1 MEISI
6 KYFANSMG
14 DKVRK
19 IFRVTN
25 GDWID
30 LRAAEDVEMK
40 KGELRLIP
48 LGVGMILPDGYEAWV
63 LPRSSTPR
71 RFGIIS
77 ANSMGII
84 DNSYNGNDDQWGFM
98 AYAIRDTVI
107 RKDDRICQFRV
118 IRNQPRLWFK
128 AVTCLKEIS
137 RGGFGSTGRN

>member
-30 LRAAEDVEMK
+30 LRAAEDVAMK
-40 KGELRLIP
+40 KGELRLIS

-128 AVTCLKEIS
+128 AVTCLKGIS

>member
-30 LRAAEDVEMK
+30 LRAAEDVAMK
-40 KGELRLIP
+40 KGELRLIS

-71 RFGIIS
+71 RFGINS

-107 RKDDRICQFRV
+107 HKDDRICQFRV

>member
-30 LRAAEDVEMK
+30 LRAAEDVVMK

>member
-30 LRAAEDVEMK
+30 LRAAEDVAMK
-40 KGELRLIP
+40 KSELRLIP

>member
-40 KGELRLIP
+40 KGELKLIP

>member
-30 LRAAEDVEMK
+30 LRAAEDVAMK

-48 LGVGMILPDGYEAWV
+48 LGVSMILPDGYEAWV

>member
-14 DKVRK
+14 DKVKK

-30 LRAAEDVEMK
+30 LRAAEDVSMK

>member
-71 RFGIIS
+71 QFGIIS

-107 RKDDRICQFRV
+107 RKNDRICQFRV

>member
-30 LRAAEDVEMK
+30 LRAAEDVAMK
-40 KGELRLIP
+40 RGELRLIP

>member
-1 MEISI
+1 MGIDI
-6 KYFANSMG
+6 KYFPNSRG
-14 DKVRK
+14 EKVK
-19 IFRVTN
+19 EIFSVPK
-25 GDWID
+25 GDWVD
-30 LRAAEDVEMK
+30 LRAAEEVTMK
-40 KGELRLIP
+40 KGELRMIP
-48 LGVGMILPDGYEAWV
+48 LGVGMVLPDGYEAWV

-128 AVTCLKEIS
+128 AVTRLKEIS
-137 RGGFGSTGRN
+137 RCGFGSTGRN

>member
-1 MEISI
+1 
-6 KYFANSMG
+6 
-14 DKVRK
+14 
-19 IFRVTN
+19 
-25 GDWID
+25 
-30 LRAAEDVEMK
+30 MK

-77 ANSMGII
+77 ANSIGII

-128 AVTCLKEIS
+128 AVTRLKEIS
-137 RGGFGSTGRN
+137 RCGFGSTGRN

>member
-30 LRAAEDVEMK
+30 LRAAEDVVMK

-107 RKDDRICQFRV
+107 HKDDRICQFRV

>member
-25 GDWID
+25 GDCID

>member
-30 LRAAEDVEMK
+30 LRAAEDVAMK

-107 RKDDRICQFRV
+107 HKDDRICQFRV
-118 IRNQPRLWFK
+118 IRNQPGLWFK

>member
-30 LRAAEDVEMK
+30 LRAAEDVAMK
-40 KGELRLIP
+40 KGELRLSP